1 MSKLDHE
8 MTDEEWKEELK
19 KRIPLE
25 SSGDWDGWY
34 KKLEN
39 DQVKVCV
46 ESFHRFVI
54 PESQLSAI
62 VFMIN
67 DMHEEEW

>member
-39 DQVKVCV
+39 DQVEMCIDAYHK
-46 ESFHRFVI
+46 FVI
-54 PESQLSAI
+54 SESQISVI
-62 VFMIN
+62 VEMLD
-67 DMHEEEW
+67 DMHID